1 MKHYKKLM
9 RTWLITGSIMTAI
22 PVIARMTVATMF
34 TVSRP
39 PSPGPAP
46 RKKGWPGYE
55 ANV

>member
-34 TVSRP
+34 TTSVAMTSASVLQVTRVM
-39 PSPGPAP
+39 SQCLC
-46 RKKGWPGYE
+46 K
-55 ANV
+55 